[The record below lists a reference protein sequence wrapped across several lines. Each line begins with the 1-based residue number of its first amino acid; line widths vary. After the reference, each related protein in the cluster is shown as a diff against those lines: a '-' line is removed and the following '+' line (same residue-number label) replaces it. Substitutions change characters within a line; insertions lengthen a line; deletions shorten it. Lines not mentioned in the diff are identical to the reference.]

1 MTLAGFAEDN
11 AITKYFGDYTSTMDL
26 DQNNS
31 TWWTNGDNAIWW
43 SNDAWRIGLLTNL
56 GTDNSEIVS
65 LNNTPC
71 PHSTDLFPD
80 QIIWAKMG
88 SDGSLSEYGLTD
100 IMTTF
105 GNYHLMALVNAS

>member
-1 MTLAGFAEDN
+1 MAGFAEDN

-80 QIIWAKMG
+80 QMN
-88 SDGSLSEYGLTD
+88 S
-100 IMTTF
+100 
-105 GNYHLMALVNAS
+105 